1 MYFPMNTTPTPEELY
16 QELTT
21 KVNTSDNFSNLG
33 EDMQE
38 YNVRIGRYLKPCYLI
53 DNRAQ
58 RAYEFMDGWGIL
70 QRITQDD
77 IDWESLRDQPEQAL
91 ERARALN
98 AFYPTLIYRF
108 EGGVAYVTW
117 DLIPDG
123 RYFED
128 DDGYGMSDDSEVA
141 LCGCIDRTGRAVGKF
156 RLRTDFSGERLVREE
171 ALRLLKA
178 REEGE

>member
-1 MYFPMNTTPTPEELY
+1 
-16 QELTT
+16 
-21 KVNTSDNFSNLG
+21 
-33 EDMQE
+33 
-38 YNVRIGRYLKPCYLI
+38 
-53 DNRAQ
+53 
-58 RAYEFMDGWGIL
+58 
-70 QRITQDD
+70 
-77 IDWESLRDQPEQAL
+77 
-91 ERARALN
+91 
-98 AFYPTLIYRF
+98 LIYRF

-128 DDGYGMSDDSEVA
+128 DDGYGMSDDSEVS

-156 RLRTDFSGERLVREE
+156 RLRTDFSRESLVREE